1 MNEDPK
7 IFVKIKPKKLYQ
19 KLIQFYEFVNN
30 NNFFFHLSK
39 AFSLTYRGWYHSPY
53 DVVQEANCRWR

>member
-30 NNFFFHLSK
+30 KINK
-39 AFSLTYRGWYHSPY
+39 FSFKQSF
-53 DVVQEANCRWR
+53 

>member
-7 IFVKIKPKKLYQ
+7 IFVKKKPKKLYQ

-30 NNFFFHLSK
+30 QMNKFLFKQSF
-39 AFSLTYRGWYHSPY
+39 
-53 DVVQEANCRWR
+53 

>member
-19 KLIQFYEFVNN
+19 KLNQFYELVN
-30 NNFFFHLSK
+30 K
-39 AFSLTYRGWYHSPY
+39 QMKKFSFKQSF
-53 DVVQEANCRWR
+53 

>member
-30 NNFFFHLSK
+30 QMK
-39 AFSLTYRGWYHSPY
+39 KFSFKQSF
-53 DVVQEANCRWR
+53 

>member
-30 NNFFFHLSK
+30 QINKFSFKQNF
-39 AFSLTYRGWYHSPY
+39 
-53 DVVQEANCRWR
+53 

>member
-1 MNEDPK
+1 MNEEPN

-30 NNFFFHLSK
+30 NKKIFYLSK
-39 AFSLTYRGWYHSPY
+39 AFSLTYRGRYHTP
-53 DVVQEANCRWR
+53 

>member
-19 KLIQFYEFVNN
+19 KLIQFYVFVNN
-30 NNFFFHLSK
+30 QIK
-39 AFSLTYRGWYHSPY
+39 KFSFKQSF
-53 DVVQEANCRWR
+53 